1 MQGTARPG
9 GWPSTTM
16 EYNTTAVFTIT
27 FYLSLGIT
35 SRGRIGINSDLKG
48 MPIVQPWFQDPTD
61 KAVLIRGI
69 TEAIA
74 GMEDNCKAHN
84 QSYHAYLTFQFAVPG
99 LVRITPDNS
108 TTLEAFVDAYDKPS
122 MGSNHWVGSTR

>member
-9 GWPSTTM
+9 GWPSTNLP
-16 EYNTTAVFTIT
+16 YNETAVFTIT
-27 FYLSLGIT
+27 FYLSTGIT

-61 KAVLIRGI
+61 KSVLIRGI

-74 GMEDNCKAHN
+74 GMESNCTSTSH
-84 QSYHAYLTFQFAVPG
+84 HLHHPPIT
-99 LVRITPDNS
+99 VRLID
-108 TTLEAFVDAYDKPS
+108 V
-122 MGSNHWVGSTR
+122 